1 MTRKILAKATH
12 SNAAAAR
19 SIKIGLSCCC
29 KCQVKRPSEATG
41 IEIKYLVAELLIDDL
56 KVVEEAEQEIVKC
69 VF

>member
-19 SIKIGLSCCC
+19 SIKIGLSCF

-56 KVVEEAEQEIVKC
+56 KVVVEAEQEIVMC